1 MKITLVFCF
10 HFSCYNGIDCF
21 KYTGSPT
28 TISPLTISGPPPI
41 SSPAAT
47 TTKSG
52 PLILPEKAM
61 KTNDIQEFHI
71 NKNINRECQLSPA
84 KYFVKKDLKK
94 GEKEEGQVEEVMF
107 VFYVARYEAVIE
119 TRVSTA
125 SPDFPTTG
133 GANIGTAECRNGII
147 DYVYVRQLARRCGI
161 AKVLSALCMLDPE
174 IYSMEEGNTALKMLN
189 RHSEQ
194 EHAVSLK
201 KCLRLVALENE
212 ADPYAGAF
220 AYLKAAQ
227 HSGLQYLVVHRDSV
241 QYLNP
246 KIKKDCHDKFLP
258 PYEVNHI
265 LTANLFKGNTGL
277 IEDIAGSGRGA
288 MWYFCRR

>member
-1 MKITLVFCF
+1 MKTTLVFCF
-10 HFSCYNGIDCF
+10 YSSWYYGIDSF
-21 KYTGSPT
+21 EY
-28 TISPLTISGPPPI
+28 SGPPTAISPPTI
-41 SSPAAT
+41 SS
-47 TTKSG
+47 S
-52 PLILPEKAM
+52 LIMPERAM
-61 KTNDIQEFHI
+61 KTNAIQEFHI
-71 NKNINRECQLSPA
+71 NKDINTECQLSPA
-84 KYFVKKDLKK
+84 KYFVKKQID
-94 GEKEEGQVEEVMF
+94 EEDENEF

-119 TRVSTA
+119 TRFSTT

-133 GANIGTAECRNGII
+133 EGNIGVAQCTPGMI
-147 DYVYVRQLARRCGI
+147 DLVDVEGLARRCGI

-288 MWYFCRR
+288 TWYFCKR